1 MRAYGLTD
9 IGQVRTVN
17 QDAIF
22 YSLNP
27 VGNLASLFLV
37 ADGMGGH
44 KAGDYA
50 SSFTVEKFVEIVP
63 NLSSKDCFTIMGET
77 LKEVNVRLY
86 EQAQITP
93 EMEDMGTT
101 LVAGV
106 CEDGVLYVMNVG
118 DSRLYI
124 INDTIRQITRDHSYV
139 EELVLLGKLDK
150 RNARNHEN
158 KNIITRAVGV
168 SPKVQADFFVVEL
181 KKKDQILL
189 CSDGLT
195 NMVSDAEIL
204 HVVNSE
210 RGIEEKVKKLVELAN
225 RNGGKDNISV
235 VLVQPDGFEV

>member
-1 MRAYGLTD
+1 MQAYGLTD
-9 IGQVRTVN
+9 IGQTRAVN
-17 QDAIF
+17 QDVIF

-27 VGNLASLFLV
+27 VGNLPNLFLV

-50 SSFTVEKFVEIVP
+50 SSFTVEKYVEIVP
-63 NLSSKDCFTIMGET
+63 EILSKNPITILNDT
-77 LKEVNVRLY
+77 LKEVNARLY
-86 EQAQITP
+86 EQARSTP

-106 CEDGVLYVMNVG
+106 FSNGMLYVMNVG

-124 INDTIRQITRDHSYV
+124 VNDAIRQVTRDHSYV
-139 EELVLLGKLDK
+139 EELVSMGKLDK
-150 RNARNHEN
+150 KNARNHEN
-158 KNIITRAVGV
+158 KNVITRAVGV
-168 SPKVQADFFVVEL
+168 NPRVMADFFEVEM

-204 HVVNSE
+204 HIVNSE
-210 RGIEEKVKKLVELAN
+210 RRIEDKAGKLVEMAN
-225 RNGGKDNISV
+225 RNGGRDNISV
-235 VLVQPDGFEV
+235 VLVEPDEFEV

>member
-1 MRAYGLTD
+1 MQAYGVTD
-9 IGQVRTVN
+9 IGQARAVN

-22 YSLNP
+22 YSIHP
-27 VGNLASLFLV
+27 VGNLPNLFLV

-63 NLSSKDCFTIMGET
+63 EITSSNPITILNHT
-77 LKEVNVRLY
+77 LKEVNLRLFR
-86 EQAQITP
+86 QAQSTP

-106 CEDGVLYVMNVG
+106 CVDWELYIMNIG
-118 DSRLYI
+118 DSRLYL

-139 EELVLLGKLDK
+139 EELVSMGKLDK
-150 RNARNHEN
+150 KNARNHEN
-158 KNIITRAVGV
+158 RNVITRAVGV
-168 SPKVQADFFVVEL
+168 SPKVMADFFEVEIH
-181 KKKDQILL
+181 KKDQILL

-204 HVVNSE
+204 HIVNSE
-210 RGIEEKVKKLVELAN
+210 RGIEEKAAKLVELAN

-235 VLVQPDGFEV
+235 VLVEPDEFEV

>member
-1 MRAYGLTD
+1 MQAYGLTD
-9 IGQVRTVN
+9 IGQTRTVN
-17 QDAIF
+17 QDSIF

-27 VGNLASLFLV
+27 VGNLPNLFLV

-50 SSFTVEKFVEIVP
+50 SSFTVKKFVETAPEI
-63 NLSSKDCFTIMGET
+63 LSKNPVTILNDT
-77 LKEVNVRLY
+77 LKKVNTRLY
-86 EQAQITP
+86 EQAQRTP

-106 CEDGVLYVMNVG
+106 CLNGALYIMNVG

-124 INDTIRQITRDHSYV
+124 VNDTIRQVTRDHSYV
-139 EELVLLGKLDK
+139 EELVSMGKLDK
-150 RNARNHEN
+150 KNARNHEN
-158 KNIITRAVGV
+158 KNVITRAVGV
-168 SPKVQADFFVVEL
+168 SPRVMADFFEVEMQR
-181 KKKDQILL
+181 KDQILL

-204 HVVNSE
+204 HIVNSE
-210 RGIEEKVKKLVELAN
+210 RGIEEKVSRLVELAN

-235 VLVQPDGFEV
+235 VLVEPDEFEV

>member
-1 MRAYGLTD
+1 VQAYGVTD
-9 IGQVRTVN
+9 IGQARAVN
-17 QDAIF
+17 QDSIF

-27 VGNLASLFLV
+27 VGNLPNLFLV

-63 NLSSKDCFTIMGET
+63 VISSRNPITILNDT
-77 LKEVNVRLY
+77 LKEVNARLY
-86 EQAQITP
+86 RQAQSTP

-106 CEDGVLYVMNVG
+106 CFSRSLYIMNVG

-124 INDTIRQITRDHSYV
+124 VNDTIRQVTRDHSYV
-139 EELVLLGKLDK
+139 EELIAMGKLDK
-150 RNARNHEN
+150 KNARNHEN

-168 SPKVQADFFVVEL
+168 SPKVMADFFEVEMQ
-181 KKKDQILL
+181 KKDQVLL

-204 HVVNSE
+204 HIVNSE
-210 RGIEEKVKKLVELAN
+210 RGIQEKVNKLVELAN

-235 VLVQPDGFEV
+235 VLIEPDGFEV